1 MTDSTASGYLAPLTP
16 APAEDVDLDQV
27 LCRAV
32 TGITSL
38 SDSLVVVKGL
48 PKPALQADRPATWC
62 AVGVT
67 GIDAPPN
74 VDVVHD
80 GEAAG
85 GLGQSR
91 HFRQEEIEVT
101 ASFYGPFARQ
111 TAALLRDGLEVGQ
124 NRDALEAAGLVYV
137 QPERI
142 TGLADFTNTQ
152 FIRRADL
159 VFRLR
164 RMVGRTYA
172 IRNVVSL
179 AGTLG
184 SYDGAAPALT
194 DIGAALAATDPTT
207 R

>member
-1 MTDSTASGYLAPLTP
+1 MTDSTAPGYLVPLTP
-16 APAEDVDLDQV
+16 APPEDIDLSALIQPAIV
-27 LCRAV
+27 
-32 TGITSL
+32 GITGL
-38 SDSLVVVKGL
+38 PDSLVVIKGQPIPPL
-48 PKPALQADRPATWC
+48 HPDRSQTWC
-62 AVGVT
+62 AHGVT

-74 VDVVHD
+74 IDVVHD

-101 ASFYGPFARQ
+101 ASFYGPAARS
-111 TAALLRDGLEVGQ
+111 TAAMLRDGFEVGQ
-124 NRDALEAAGLVYV
+124 NRDALEASGLVYV

-142 TGLADFTNTQ
+142 TGLADLENSQ
-152 FIRRADL
+152 FVRRADF

-172 IRNVVSL
+172 VRNVVTL
-179 AGTLG
+179 AATSG
-184 SYDGAAPALT
+184 SFDGPAPTLT
-194 DIGAALAATDPTT
+194 DIGAALAATDPTI